1 MSELGLL
8 EMLFMHVIIGIS
20 IFIIVNV
27 VLVIV
32 GSIFLFVG
40 TIIYWLIAYELKR
53 IVENIACRIKDFF
66 YPTPI
71 LPEDVRDRIL
81 REAADFVRTKHRP
94 WEGDDLFA
102 EYLWVGPERLRLA
115 WRKMYGKN
123 NYKHSSIKK

>member
-40 TIIYWLIAYELKR
+40 TIIYWLIAYELES
-53 IVENIACRIKDFF
+53 IAENIAYRIKDFF
-66 YPTPI
+66 YPTPR
-71 LPEDVRDRIL
+71 LPEDVRDRVL
-81 REAADFVRTKHRP
+81 REAADFVRSKHRP
-94 WEGDDLFA
+94 WDSDDLFA
-102 EYLWVGPERLRLA
+102 EYLWVGPERVNLA
-115 WRKMYGKN
+115 WEKMYGK
-123 NYKHSSIKK
+123 KRF

>member
-40 TIIYWLIAYELKR
+40 TIIYWLIGYELKR

-81 REAADFVRTKHRP
+81 REAADFVRAKHRP
-94 WEGDDLFA
+94 WDGDDLFG

-115 WRKMYGKN
+115 WRKMYGK
-123 NYKHSSIKK
+123 K

>member
-40 TIIYWLIAYELKR
+40 TIIYWLIAYELGR
-53 IVENIACRIKDFF
+53 IAENISCRIKDFF
-66 YPTPI
+66 YPTPS
-71 LPEDVRDRIL
+71 LPEDVRDTIL
-81 REAADFVRTKHRP
+81 REAADFVRAKHRP
-94 WEGDDLFA
+94 WDGDDLFA
-102 EYLWVGPERLRLA
+102 EYLWVGPERVNLA
-115 WRKMYGKN
+115 WEKMYGK
-123 NYKHSSIKK
+123 KRF

>member
-81 REAADFVRTKHRP
+81 REAADFVRAKHRP
-94 WEGDDLFA
+94 WDGDELFG

-115 WRKMYGKN
+115 WRKMYGK
-123 NYKHSSIKK
+123 K